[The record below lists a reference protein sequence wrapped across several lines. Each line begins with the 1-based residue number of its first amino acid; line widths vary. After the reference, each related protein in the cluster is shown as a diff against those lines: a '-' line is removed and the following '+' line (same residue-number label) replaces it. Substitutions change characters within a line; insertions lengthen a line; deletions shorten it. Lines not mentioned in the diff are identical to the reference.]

1 MDISNIN
8 YDPLVEK
15 YRDLVTA
22 AADTLWEYAEPA
34 FQEYRSCAL
43 LKSIL
48 EKQGFTVSVPSSS
61 LPTAFMA
68 QWGSGKPVI
77 GLLGEYD
84 ALPGMSQAADIPS
97 PSPLDTPGGH
107 GCGHNLLGCGIL
119 AGALF

>member
-48 EKQGFTVSVPSSS
+48 EKQGFTVSVP
-61 LPTAFMA
+61 LPLFL
-68 QWGSGKPVI
+68 QPLWHNG
-77 GLLGEYD
+77 
-84 ALPGMSQAADIPS
+84 AAA
-97 PSPLDTPGGH
+97 
-107 GCGHNLLGCGIL
+107 NL
-119 AGALF
+119 

>member
-43 LKSIL
+43 LKSI
-48 EKQGFTVSVPSSS
+48 
-61 LPTAFMA
+61 
-68 QWGSGKPVI
+68 
-77 GLLGEYD
+77 
-84 ALPGMSQAADIPS
+84 ALPFLFPPLLFLQPLWHNGAAA
-97 PSPLDTPGGH
+97 
-107 GCGHNLLGCGIL
+107 NL
-119 AGALF
+119 